1 MGIGFPEDIVVSVAL
16 GADLFD
22 CVWPT
27 RTARFGNAITSRGSL
42 NLRHSSFANDFSPI
56 AGDCACVCCRAIE
69 DGGLGITRA
78 FIYHVA
84 AKETVGAHL
93 LTMHNVHYLLNLM
106 ERVRNAIVEDRF
118 PALLREIF
126 MSLYGEKAKFPDWAV
141 TALRT
146 VGVDLLE

>member
-1 MGIGFPEDIVVSVAL
+1 MGIGFPEDLVVSVAL

-56 AGDCACVCCRAIE
+56 AGDCACVCCRATE
-69 DGGLGITRA
+69 NGGLGITRA
-78 FIYHVA
+78 FIHHIA
-84 AKETVGAHL
+84 SKETVGAHL

-106 ERVRNAIVEDRF
+106 QRVRCAIVADKYPTF
-118 PALLREIF
+118 LREF
-126 MSLYGEKAKFPDWAV
+126 FGLLYGEKTKFPHWAV
-141 TALRT
+141 TALKG